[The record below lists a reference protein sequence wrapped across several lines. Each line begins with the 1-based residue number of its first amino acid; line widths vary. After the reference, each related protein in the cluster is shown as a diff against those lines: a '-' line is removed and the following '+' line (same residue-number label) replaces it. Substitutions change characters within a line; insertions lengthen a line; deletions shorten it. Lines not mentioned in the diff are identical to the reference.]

1 MIGKRKRRVHV
12 FRGKDN
18 DWRWQLKA
26 GNGEIISTS
35 GEGYKNLDDC
45 VVIATEVNPGIEP
58 FPVAG
63 DWQVRDT
70 PRAAR

>member
-26 GNGEIISTS
+26 GNGEIVSTS

-45 VVIATEVNPGIEP
+45 VVIATEVNPGIET
-58 FPVAG
+58 VLHQDG
-63 DWQVRDT
+63 KQVVLEMGE
-70 PRAAR
+70 

>member
-35 GEGYKNLDDC
+35 GEGYRDLDDC
-45 VVIATEVNPGIEP
+45 LVIASETFPG
-58 FPVAG
+58 
-63 DWQVRDT
+63 VRIDIDVEGERT
-70 PRAAR
+70 TLVEGEQ